1 MIEFRNVDK
10 TFGGRDILRDVSL
23 TVECG
28 EFFVLVGM
36 SGAGKTTILKM
47 MNRLVEPDSGEILF
61 QDRKLTDWDLREL
74 RLNIGYVLQQG
85 ALFPNLT
92 VGENIGL
99 IPGLKEWDKAETEKE
114 AKRLLALVGLDPA
127 VYYDRYPRQLSGGE
141 KQRVGILRAI
151 ITKPR
156 LLLMDEPFSALDP
169 IIRRDL
175 QKLIRFL
182 HEELEMTVAFVTHD
196 MREAMLLADRIG
208 IVENGRVVQ
217 VDTPADILKRPA
229 DAFVRKLFESED
241 LL

>member
-61 QDRKLTDWDLREL
+61 QEKKLTDWDLREL

-99 IPGLKEWDKAETEKE
+99 IPGLKEWDKAETERE

-127 VYYDRYPRQLSGGE
+127 VYYEQIPP
-141 KQRVGILRAI
+141 AA
-151 ITKPR
+151 
-156 LLLMDEPFSALDP
+156 F
-169 IIRRDL
+169 RR
-175 QKLIRFL
+175 
-182 HEELEMTVAFVTHD
+182 
-196 MREAMLLADRIG
+196 REAACGHSEGHHHQAPAPSDGRALLRPG
-208 IVENGRVVQ
+208 SHH
-217 VDTPADILKRPA
+217 PA
-229 DAFVRKLFESED
+229 
-241 LL
+241 